1 MSAAARVGAE
11 TRWTTSDL
19 DMFPDDGNRY
29 EIIDGELYVSKQ
41 PHFHHQT
48 TCNRVALALTAWS
61 DSAKLG
67 LTIPAPGIIFDVDDA
82 VAPDVVWISR
92 EQYARAIQPD
102 GKLHLAPELAV
113 EVLSFGGRNEE
124 RDKALKLDLYSRRG
138 VREYWVID
146 WRVRRVDVYRRH
158 EAALRQIATLYA
170 EDTLTS
176 PLLPG
181 FASPVAAFFA
191 DIPEGAGE

>member
-1 MSAAARVGAE
+1 MSATARVSAE
-11 TRWTTSDL
+11 TRWTTDDL
-19 DMFPDDGNRY
+19 AMFPDDGNRY

-61 DSAKLG
+61 DAAKLG
-67 LTIPAPGIIFDVDDA
+67 VTIPAPGIIFDVDDA
-82 VAPDVVWISR
+82 VAPDVVWVSR
-92 EQYARAIQPD
+92 EQYARAVQPD
-102 GKLHLAPELAV
+102 GKLHAAPELVV

-138 VREYWVID
+138 VREYWVLD
-146 WRVRRVDVYRRH
+146 WRARRVDVYRRH
-158 EAALRQIATLYA
+158 EAALRQAATLYA

-176 PLLPG
+176 PLLAG

-191 DIPEGAGE
+191 DIPEGEGE